1 MEQKG
6 TGDDGNEGVRRGRNK
21 MREVQEEWKKTAEDD
36 RENEGRVR
44 RKREEMKGES
54 NKGDESKAGERRK
67 IT

>member
-6 TGDDGNEGVRRGRNK
+6 RGDDGNEGVRRGRNK

-54 NKGDESKAGERRK
+54 NKGDE
-67 IT
+67 

>member
-1 MEQKG
+1 
-6 TGDDGNEGVRRGRNK
+6 

-54 NKGDESKAGERRK
+54 NKGDE
-67 IT
+67 